1 MRSEMGIVASH
12 KFGCKNIAP
21 ESFLNLTPFGKPKIA
36 VCTVRPLQRGTWD
49 THTFSPALHNP
60 IDLLWLCHCI
70 ARLVIIQICVIVVA
84 FLRYFTFTGN
94 SYCWKLS
101 TSCIFGVMYAVA
113 RKCGDCSS
121 VLIVSDQLMTLHYTT
136 LLMTLHYIVWN
147 VIILK
152 QCCISM
158 PLTCKKQK
166 LVMKCILPF

>member
-101 TSCIFGVMYAVA
+101 TSCIFWRDV
-113 RKCGDCSS
+113 RCGKRVWRLQFCSDRFH
-121 VLIVSDQLMTLHYTT
+121 LVSDQLMTLHYT
-136 LLMTLHYIVWN
+136 TLHYIVWN

-158 PLTCKKQK
+158 PLICKKQK